1 MTHTALLCLLLST
14 DVYTYPMVT
23 KSLDD
28 LINEL
33 DALSW
38 TFRIEKASERGCVP
52 HWKVVFVNPKNKTWY
67 ERHSES
73 LYDAISEALD
83 ILTAPHLAE
92 YS

>member
-1 MTHTALLCLLLST
+1 
-14 DVYTYPMVT
+14 MVT
-23 KSLDD
+23 TSLDD

-52 HWKVVFVNPKNKTWY
+52 HWKVVFINPKNKTWY
-67 ERHSES
+67 ERHSDS
-73 LYDAISEALD
+73 LYEAISKALET
-83 ILTAPHLAE
+83 LTSPHLSE